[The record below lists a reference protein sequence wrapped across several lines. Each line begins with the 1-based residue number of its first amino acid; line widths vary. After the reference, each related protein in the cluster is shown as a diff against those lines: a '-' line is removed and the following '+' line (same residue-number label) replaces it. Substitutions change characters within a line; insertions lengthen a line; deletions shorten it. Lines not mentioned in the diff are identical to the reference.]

1 MEIEERMENLIEML
15 NEINQRL
22 DEKVKE
28 KELRPIIEKGI
39 NPENLKKNS
48 HLHILL
54 ETPLMNKIR
63 QRAKEKGLSIGEF
76 VRSKLREQ
84 EQLDRIE
91 GKIDKIILK
100 EKC

>member
-39 NPENLKKNS
+39 NPEHLKKNS
-48 HLHILL
+48 HLHLLL
-54 ETPLMNKIR
+54 ETSLMNKIR
-63 QRAKEKGLSIGEF
+63 QQAKQKEVSIGEF
-76 VRSKLREQ
+76 VRSRLREQ
-84 EQLDRIE
+84 EQLNRIE
-91 GKIDKIILK
+91 WKVDKLLK
-100 EKC
+100 V